1 MTTTLR
7 GFHHPAARLRDL
19 AQQRLDRAER
29 QLAHAQAQLDAAE
42 AAVVQVG
49 QAIQA
54 SADAMR
60 SALLQQQ
67 GASLH
72 GWHAN
77 QLIRLLSDQTAHE
90 AVRDERRGERDA
102 CAQRC
107 VELRQRVLGL
117 DRVHERALQAYAAEQ
132 RSAEWKAL
140 DDQVLVRVQWKTAM
154 SLGEEEH
161 ATG

>member
-1 MTTTLR
+1 MTTSLR
-7 GFHHPAARLRDL
+7 GFVHPAARLREL

-29 QLAHAQAQLDAAE
+29 QLAHAQSQLDDAE
-42 AAVVQVG
+42 AAVR
-49 QAIQA
+49 QAARAIEA
-54 SADAMR
+54 SAGAMR

-77 QLIRLLSDQTAHE
+77 QLIRLLSEQSAHE
-90 AVRDERRGERDA
+90 AVRDERRTERDLH
-102 CAQRC
+102 AQRC

-117 DRVHERALQAYAAEQ
+117 ERVHERALKAYAAEQ
-132 RSAEWKAL
+132 QSAEWKAL

-154 SLGEEEH
+154 GLGEEER
-161 ATG
+161 AIG